1 MGGMR
6 TACLL
11 MALLVS
17 PAAACT
23 ARSGERTAALV
34 ELYTSAGCK
43 ACVPAERWLAGLSA
57 RYPAERVVPVMLQ
70 VSQVVP
76 PARRL
81 TPLQRLALV
90 PMPYVLVQGTD
101 FARWHTDDFER
112 EMARLNASPARARLE
127 LQILSRNAGGLKVR
141 ARASS
146 DLQADLFV
154 GTQAPFEWQGPLAL
168 GQHEVRVPVEGAVVA
183 FVQDRR
189 TGEVLQALR
198 LGLCFP

>member
-1 MGGMR
+1 
-6 TACLL
+6 

-43 ACVPAERWLAGLSA
+43 ACVPAERWLAGVSG
-57 RYPAERVVPVMLQ
+57 RYPSERVVPVTLQ
-70 VSQVVP
+70 VSQVAQP
-76 PARRL
+76 PRRL

-90 PMPYVLVQGTD
+90 PMPHVLVQGMD
-101 FARWHTDDFER
+101 FVRWRTDDFER
-112 EMARLNASPARARLE
+112 EIARLNAIPARARLE
-127 LQILSRNAGGLKVR
+127 LEILSRSAVALKVR

-146 DLQADLFV
+146 ALQADLFV
-154 GTQAPFEWQGPLAL
+154 GSQTPHDWHGPLAL
-168 GQHEVRVPVEGAVVA
+168 GQHEIELPLEGAVVA

>member
-1 MGGMR
+1 MR
-6 TACLL
+6 AACLL

-17 PAAACT
+17 PAAACI

-43 ACVPAERWLAGLSA
+43 ACVPAERWLAGLSEQ
-57 RYPAERVVPVMLQ
+57 YPSERVVPVTLQ
-70 VSQVVP
+70 VSQVAP
-76 PARRL
+76 PPRRL

-90 PMPYVLVQGTD
+90 PMPHVLVQGMD
-101 FARWHTDDFER
+101 FARWHTDDFGR
-112 EMARLNASPARARLE
+112 EIARLNATPARAWLE
-127 LQILSRNAGGLKVR
+127 LEILSRGAGALKVR

-154 GTQAPFEWQGPLAL
+154 GTQTPRDWQGPLAL
-168 GQHEVRVPVEGAVVA
+168 GQHEIEVPHEAAVVA